1 MTLCKL
7 LFDHFVEAGC
17 GGNRSMV
24 AKALEISRRR
34 VNSISDDLDNG
45 AGLAS
50 TLTRLLCEYRRCK
63 LDINGIV
70 DLYLTMDDAEKHSD
84 CKGPA
89 ELAKARDRWKTEE
102 DAIEAVSAETYTHL
116 KLVSGYIS
124 GLCCRDGVCPEE
136 YGEDCPCWWMVGLMG
151 AIQRLDA
158 DTVRNE

>member
-17 GGNRSMV
+17 GGNRNMV
-24 AKALEISRRR
+24 AKALDISRRR

-70 DLYLTMDDAEKHSD
+70 DLHLTMHDAEESGV
-84 CKGPA
+84 CKGPV
-89 ELAKARDRWKTEE
+89 ELAKVRNRWKTEE
-102 DAIEAVSAETYTHL
+102 DAIAAVSAELFTYL

-136 YGEDCPCWWMVGLMG
+136 YGENCPCWWIVGLME
-151 AIQRLDA
+151 AIQRLNA
-158 DTVRNE
+158 DMARNE